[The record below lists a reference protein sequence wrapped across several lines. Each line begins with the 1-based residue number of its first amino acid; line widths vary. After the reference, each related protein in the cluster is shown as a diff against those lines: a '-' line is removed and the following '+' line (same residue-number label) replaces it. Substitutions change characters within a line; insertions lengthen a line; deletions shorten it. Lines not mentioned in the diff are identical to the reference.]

1 MKSITKTLSGLFVGL
16 MSLTLL
22 LAPEAKAEI
31 TLEAYT
37 PDVHVSTASELS
49 QALTSGSPKS
59 TIILDKDI
67 TDATSLNPAIL
78 GSVILDLNGHNLT
91 ITGDCGFHMT
101 TYTDL
106 VIANSNDCQT
116 GSTSTSTITYKSS
129 GGGSY
134 NQAFVYFDNP
144 DASFTSV
151 GQNLGS
157 NYKSRSIQI
166 YIEGQD
172 ACGFSVKNSGNIC
185 QAQGVNLFGTTVYSS
200 SASHIF
206 YLPSETSSQL
216 PIILGNQSNIQSK
229 EAPFYCNNY
238 YSSKLKLYDCTL
250 GTATANGKIFDICD
264 SGYTSDL
271 TSIIISKFLGSNTTA
286 YKTTTYNTSNQ
297 YDENAVISAVISK
310 MCTNVS
316 ASTTETTQLPF
327 FAYEGGHIYLTNFYQ
342 LIFAPHNYSDTVK
355 KATCGCDGCHT
366 HACTECGYSTETII
380 PATGNHTWDKG
391 TVTVEPTETSEGV
404 ITYVCTTCGATKTE
418 TIPALKAGS
427 STSSSSSSST
437 SQASTTTTTS
447 LAKQTITIT
456 KVKTYKVKSLKKKK
470 LKIKLKAKTSGDGK
484 LTYSVKKTAKK
495 LRKYIKVS
503 KKGVITIKKKA
514 KKGTYK
520 VLIKASA
527 TEKYAAAKKLIKIK
541 IK

>member
-1 MKSITKTLSGLFVGL
+1 MKSIAKTLSGLFVGL

-22 LAPEAKAEI
+22 LAPEAKAET
-31 TLEAYT
+31 TLEVCT

-49 QALTSGSPKS
+49 QALTTSSSKS

-67 TDATSLNPAIL
+67 TDATSLTPTIS
-78 GSVILDLNGHNLT
+78 GSIILDLNGHNLT

-101 TYTDL
+101 TDTDL
-106 VIANSNDCQT
+106 FIANSNDCQT
-116 GSTSTSTITYKSS
+116 DSTSTSSITYKSS

-134 NQAFVYFDNP
+134 NQAFVYFDNQ

-185 QAQGVNLFGTTVYSS
+185 QARGVNLLGTTVYSS

-271 TSIIISKFLGSNTTA
+271 TSITVSQFLGSNTTA
-286 YKTTTYNTSNQ
+286 YKNTTYTASNQ
-297 YDENAVISAVISK
+297 YDESTAISAVISK

-316 ASTTETTQLPF
+316 ASTTETVQLPL
-327 FAYEGGHIYLTNFYQ
+327 FAYEGGHVYLTNFYQ
-342 LIFAPHNYSDTVK
+342 LIFTSHSYSDTTNE
-355 KATCGCDGCHT
+355 ATCGCDGCHT
-366 HACTECGYSTETII
+366 HTCTECGYSTETII

-404 ITYVCTTCGATKTE
+404 MTYVCTTCGATKTE
-418 TIPALKAGS
+418 TIPALNADS
-427 STSSSSSSST
+427 STSSSSSST

-527 TEKYAAAKKLIKIK
+527 TSKYAAAKKLIKIK